1 MQPRCDNLA
10 AAGLA
15 VFLAT
20 LAAPP
25 CANAAGYSPI
35 LVDWSG
41 TSLEGGVWYP
51 SDATGTAVA
60 FGPYLAEH
68 VPEAP
73 PKQGTRHPLVVLSH
87 GNGGWFGSHHTTA
100 VALADAGFVVAAV
113 NHAGDSVMDE
123 DGRGLN
129 PLVAR
134 PAQLIALIDH
144 MTNVSSLS
152 AIIDPDRIG
161 AFGFSAGAYTVL
173 AAATG
178 TPDMVDLQRR
188 CATDSADADC
198 AVFQVYPSGKLEPP
212 AKGDARLRSVFLAA
226 PALGRSF
233 AASGLEPTGLP
244 VAIWA
249 AGADELLDPEI
260 HAMPLVEA
268 LAPRDLVI
276 VDKAGHFSFMPPCT
290 AALRD
295 AAPGICADPPGFD
308 RPGFHTEFNRNVVSF
323 FDETL

>member
-1 MQPRCDNLA
+1 MKPSCSNLA

-15 VFLAT
+15 LLLST

-25 CANAAGYSPI
+25 FANAAGFSPI
-35 LVDWSG
+35 LVDWNG

-51 SDATGTAVA
+51 SDATGGAVA

-73 PKQGTRHPLVVLSH
+73 PKQGTRYPLVVLSH
-87 GNGGWFGSHHTTA
+87 GNGGWFGGHHSTA

-123 DGRGLN
+123 DGRGIN

-144 MTNVSSLS
+144 MTSMSSIS
-152 AIIDPDRIG
+152 AIIDPERIG
-161 AFGFSAGAYTVL
+161 AFGFSAGTYTVL

-178 TPDMVDLQRR
+178 TPDIGDLHKR
-188 CATDSADADC
+188 CATGSVDPEC
-198 AVFQVYPSGKLEPP
+198 EVFQVYPSGTLEPLP
-212 AKGDARLRSVFLAA
+212 SADERLRSVFLAA
-226 PALGRSF
+226 PALGKIF
-233 AASGLEPTGLP
+233 AASELGSTGLSA
-244 VAIWA
+244 AIWA
-249 AGADELLDPEI
+249 GGSDELLDPEI

-268 LAPRDLVI
+268 LAPRNVVI
-276 VDKAGHFSFMPPCT
+276 VDKAGHSSFMPPCT
-290 AALRD
+290 EALRE

-308 RPGFHTEFNRNVVSF
+308 RPGFHEEFNRNVISF
-323 FDETL
+323 FEETL

>member
-1 MQPRCDNLA
+1 MKPRCNNLA

-15 VFLAT
+15 LFLAT

-35 LVDWSG
+35 LVDWNG

-51 SDATGTAVA
+51 SDATGSAVV

-73 PKQGTRHPLVVLSH
+73 PKQGTRYPLVVLSH
-87 GNGGWFGSHHTTA
+87 GNGGWFGGHHSTA

-113 NHAGDSVMDE
+113 NHAGDSVMDQ
-123 DGRGLN
+123 DNRGIN

-134 PAQLIALIDH
+134 PAQLIALIDY
-144 MTNVSSLS
+144 MINTSSLS
-152 AIIDPDRIG
+152 AIIDPERIG
-161 AFGFSAGAYTVL
+161 AFGFSAGTYTVL

-178 TPDMVDLQRR
+178 TPDIVGLHERCGTGSVDP
-188 CATDSADADC
+188 DC
-198 AVFQVYPSGKLEPP
+198 EVFQVYPSGKFGPLIAADE
-212 AKGDARLRSVFLAA
+212 RLRSVFLAA
-226 PALGRSF
+226 PALGKMF
-233 AASGLEPTGLP
+233 VASDLERTGFS

-249 AGADELLDPEI
+249 GGSDELLDPEI
-260 HAMPLVEA
+260 HAMPLVET
-268 LAPRDLVI
+268 LAPRNVVI

-290 AALRD
+290 EALRE
-295 AAPGICADPPGFD
+295 AAPGICADPPGFE
-308 RPGFHTEFNRNVVSF
+308 RAPFHEEFNRNVVAF
-323 FDETL
+323 FEETL